1 MNNLMFQTKTLAAV
15 ICLAAR
21 MQLLTAAETP
31 VETEPWLKERLEWFQ
46 DQKFGLMMHWG
57 IESERRGDLRHP
69 RRRALQR
76 RQCRFTQKDKTVYA
90 IYLPHREG
98 QGLPS
103 QVLISGIKPKPGS
116 KLHLLGAKQ
125 PIKWE
130 TFTNGTTAIYVPDE
144 VVRSS
149 SDQHAFSFMLKQ

>member
-1 MNNLMFQTKTLAAV
+1 MNGEAIYVTH
-15 ICLAAR
+15 
-21 MQLLTAAETP
+21 P
-31 VETEPWLKERLEWFQ
+31 VAPYKE
-46 DQKFGLMMHWG
+46 GNVV
-57 IESERRGDLRHP
+57 
-69 RRRALQR
+69 
-76 RQCRFTQKDKTVYA
+76 FTQKDKTVYA

-103 QVLISGIKPKPGS
+103 QVLISGIKPNPGS